1 MHKRNNTCVCTVE
14 NGYVPSSRRTPVYW
28 MELIKRS
35 FHPLPDSAGVFTRWA
50 LRIGLQAPRERRS
63 RRLFPS
69 PSHPRTATPCFPHTP
84 LSPLTVAALHASR
97 RRGIS
102 RPSRRIS
109 ANTANEYLEIL
120 SFGLVDRE
128 REPRRLES
136 GNFKREGQSFAE
148 QVDAE
153 IVHCGYRITRDIVP
167 RLRFLPRRRR

>member
-1 MHKRNNTCVCTVE
+1 MHKRNNTCVRTVE
-14 NGYVPSSRRTPVYW
+14 NAGGYVPSSRRTPVYW

-128 REPRRLES
+128 REPRASSRATSNGKGRALRNRLMP
-136 GNFKREGQSFAE
+136 K
-148 QVDAE
+148 
-153 IVHCGYRITRDIVP
+153 
-167 RLRFLPRRRR
+167 

>member
-1 MHKRNNTCVCTVE
+1 MREGPAVCSLLLPIL
-14 NGYVPSSRRTPVYW
+14 GPP
-28 MELIKRS
+28 
-35 FHPLPDSAGVFTRWA
+35 PLVS
-50 LRIGLQAPRERRS
+50 
-63 RRLFPS
+63 
-69 PSHPRTATPCFPHTP
+69 HTP